1 MTKDQFLKELEAALS
16 KLPQSEQEDIMQDFI
31 EHFAIGEEEGKS
43 EEDIISALGSPQ
55 HIGKEMVATYHIDK
69 VETEVTA
76 GNILRAVWAVIGLG
90 FFNLVIVLGPFI
102 AILGVLLGG
111 WVAGVTFIGSPFL
124 VLINVVVYPS
134 TFEWFDLFFAIGLC
148 GLGLLIVIGMYY
160 VTRAIANGFVRYLK
174 FNMNL
179 VKGGLKA

>member
-69 VETEVTA
+69 SR
-76 GNILRAVWAVIGLG
+76 NRSDCW
-90 FFNLVIVLGPFI
+90 
-102 AILGVLLGG
+102 
-111 WVAGVTFIGSPFL
+111 
-124 VLINVVVYPS
+124 
-134 TFEWFDLFFAIGLC
+134 
-148 GLGLLIVIGMYY
+148 
-160 VTRAIANGFVRYLK
+160 
-174 FNMNL
+174 
-179 VKGGLKA
+179 